1 MADTTTPNYGLTKP
15 EVGASEDTWGTKINT
30 NLNLIDT
37 QMKVSDDRSATNTT
51 TANAALP
58 KAGGT
63 MTGVIAGFES
73 TGIDDNATSTAITI
87 DSNENVGIGTSSP
100 DQTLHVMKSSAGS
113 VTAHSESVIVAEA
126 NGNCYFSAIGT
137 TGAGLLMANTAGN
150 EIGRINYSFSENSMQ
165 FYASNA
171 ERMRIDGSGNVGIGV
186 TPESWFSSQTALQVG
201 GTGSISSTTTAAA
214 GSDTHYG
221 QNSYLNTSGAWAY
234 QVTDQASL
242 MSQNDGQFRFRVA
255 PSGSADAAIS
265 WTTAMTI
272 DNSAKV
278 GINQAPPSSWQMA
291 ITSTIDG
298 NGVLL
303 LERST
308 NIDSTLRSH
317 VLFSKGGTTV
327 GQIKTSNSATSFV
340 TSSDYR
346 LKENVTPMSG
356 ATAQTKLLKPCNFDW
371 IVGGNTNGFLAHEL
385 AEVVP
390 EAVAGTKDAMMDE
403 EYEVTPATDTEAAV
417 MGTRSVPDMQGI
429 DQSKL
434 VPLLTATIQELIAR
448 IEALEA

>member
-150 EIGRINYSFSENSMQ
+150 EIGRINYNFNENSMQ

-171 ERMRIDGSGNVGIGV
+171 ERVRIDSSGNVLVGTTNNLPAVNNVEGI
-186 TPESWFSSQTALQVG
+186 AL
-201 GTGSISSTTTAAA
+201 S
-214 GSDTHYG
+214 
-221 QNSYLNTSGAWAY
+221 
-234 QVTDQASL
+234 
-242 MSQNDGQFRFRVA
+242 
-255 PSGSADAAIS
+255 SGSYGGRLEASRDGGAPAAFNRIGGGSVVEIKAD
-265 WTTAMTI
+265 
-272 DNSAKV
+272 
-278 GINQAPPSSWQMA
+278 
-291 ITSTIDG
+291 
-298 NGVLL
+298 
-303 LERST
+303 
-308 NIDSTLRSH
+308 
-317 VLFSKGGTTV
+317 GTTV
-327 GQIKTSNSATSFV
+327 GSIGATSSGASISLGGTGAANTLDDYETGTWTPSVNGASNLQFDTGYYTKIGNQVFFHFYTGTFTATAVSANFSGLPFTAMSGTAAYTAFYSAHNTAVSNSIGGYVAVNQTLGQFITDGTANAPNYTSGG
-340 TSSDYR
+340 S
-346 LKENVTPMSG
+346 
-356 ATAQTKLLKPCNFDW
+356 KLMM
-371 IVGGNTNGFLAHEL
+371 
-385 AEVVP
+385 
-390 EAVAGTKDAMMDE
+390 VAGT
-403 EYEVTPATDTEAAV
+403 YNTN
-417 MGTRSVPDMQGI
+417 
-429 DQSKL
+429 
-434 VPLLTATIQELIAR
+434 
-448 IEALEA
+448 